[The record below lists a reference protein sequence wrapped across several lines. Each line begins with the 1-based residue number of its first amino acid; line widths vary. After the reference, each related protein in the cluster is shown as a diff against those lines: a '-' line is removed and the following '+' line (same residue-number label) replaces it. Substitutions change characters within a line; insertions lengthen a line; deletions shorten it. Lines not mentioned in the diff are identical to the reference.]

1 MPYFTF
7 LATNPCDT
15 NNGDCEET
23 CTNNN
28 DAADCSCTSGTLNGD
43 GKTCGPGNLCK
54 FTLY

>member
-28 DAADCSCTSGTLNGD
+28 GSADCSCTNGTLNGD
-43 GKTCGPGNLCK
+43 GKSCDPGK
-54 FTLY
+54 T